1 MSEQRISAQEA
12 GYLELPG
19 AVKDS
24 DCQVVS
30 VDGGVSSERGCC
42 NSFGWKS
49 PDVEYFRCGECKYLS
64 DSDREE
70 QGDDYGENKPLGKKE
85 ADKLSFEQIL
95 NSDRPVK
102 ESKGKQ

>member
-19 AVKDS
+19 AVKDA
-24 DCQVVS
+24 DCEVVE

-49 PDVEYFRCGECKYLS
+49 RNVQGFKCGECKYLK
-64 DSDREE
+64 DEGEAEE
-70 QGDDYGENKPLGKKE
+70 YGEQKPLGRRE
-85 ADKLSFEQIL
+85 AAKMTDEELLST
-95 NSDRPVK
+95 DRPFG
-102 ESKGKQ
+102 ESKGRR